1 LAVQRFV
8 FAGFGAALLLAS
20 GVAMAADYRPGD
32 FLTMDLSRAV
42 LSPTPLGPPTEFAPV
57 PVEDSSEPS
66 GVLPHADTRKVAVE
80 DVKGAPP
87 RVKIAR
93 TTRRQSAVALAS
105 AEKRRGAARVKLA
118 HRHHGDPFNAQAM
131 DTRIQTWPCK
141 SGGGIC
147 DWKR

>member
-1 LAVQRFV
+1 LAIQRIV
-8 FAGFGAALLLAS
+8 FAGFGAALLFFGSL
-20 GVAMAADYRPGD
+20 AMAADYRPDD
-32 FLTMDLSRAV
+32 FLTMDISRAV

-57 PVEDSSEPS
+57 AVEDRSEPS

-80 DVKGAPP
+80 DVKGAPTH
-87 RVKIAR
+87 VKMAR

-105 AEKRRGAARVKLA
+105 AEKRRGAARVRLA
-118 HRHHGDPFNAQAM
+118 HRHHGDPLNAQAM